1 MYGRKSEKFLWAVTR
16 GQITLSA
23 LKTRLWTCFAFL
35 NGTEDEHIVIIRDS
49 GKEHVRLVDNEV
61 LACII
66 WTQGFKVDI
75 PIIMDTCRCN
85 GDFFYEIYTTDS
97 NRFNLGVSTAQ
108 QPFSFD
114 GGFVD
119 ASDYKK
125 RGVGQ
130 NAIPLQAS
138 SHHNKKKRTYNEALR
153 KDVMYGIVSTGVNW
167 IIIKL
172 VTTGKYNDSDN
183 WNVAVL
189 LSSRTPFTFPINESV
204 FDKFLCL
211 ENSRTCSGESR
222 KKMPESPD
230 AENVEF
236 KAKINTVAKYTRCT
250 RRDVEN
256 IRCDAENVEL
266 KVRVAKLEEDSRQ
279 PQKDS
284 FSKKPANIPDPIIT
298 NDTVPAYSKSSEEKM
313 INTFLNEA
321 NKKGLAMRLGRED
334 KQVSIDK
341 RVLHKENQE
350 KQREKFIQEMSKNDS
365 STNYSNTIEAI
376 ICYCQF
382 GKVLIQRQDEIASE
396 KQVNPES
403 NAISRILNMEI
414 RAQLPAD
421 TSDVLYGKNQA
432 AQETLKAL

>member
-1 MYGRKSEKFLWAVTR
+1 MLSLRPSMTR
-16 GQITLSA
+16 PRMRLQK
-23 LKTRLWTCFAFL
+23 LKTKLR
-35 NGTEDEHIVIIRDS
+35 
-49 GKEHVRLVDNEV
+49 
-61 LACII
+61 
-66 WTQGFKVDI
+66 
-75 PIIMDTCRCN
+75 
-85 GDFFYEIYTTDS
+85 
-97 NRFNLGVSTAQ
+97 NR
-108 QPFSFD
+108 
-114 GGFVD
+114 
-119 ASDYKK
+119 
-125 RGVGQ
+125 
-130 NAIPLQAS
+130 I
-138 SHHNKKKRTYNEALR
+138 E
-153 KDVMYGIVSTGVNW
+153 
-167 IIIKL
+167 
-172 VTTGKYNDSDN
+172 
-183 WNVAVL
+183 
-189 LSSRTPFTFPINESV
+189 E
-204 FDKFLCL
+204 L
-211 ENSRTCSGESR
+211 E
-222 KKMPESPD
+222 
-230 AENVEF
+230 
-236 KAKINTVAKYTRCT
+236 KARINTVAKYTRCT

-321 NKKGLAMRLGRED
+321 NKKGLAMRLGRE
-334 KQVSIDK
+334 
-341 RVLHKENQE
+341 
-350 KQREKFIQEMSKNDS
+350 
-365 STNYSNTIEAI
+365 EAI